1 MHVHILSVNYY
12 ARSFIILVHWHL
24 WYADA
29 MTEKPKRGRPPLG
42 DKAASKNLGQVRVT
56 EDQIESYGEAA
67 KLKGESLAAWV
78 KRNLD
83 RIAKRDLKQ

>member
-1 MHVHILSVNYY
+1 MHVHLIYVNYY
-12 ARSFIILVHWHL
+12 ARSFNYLMHWQL
-24 WYADA
+24 WYAVA

-42 DKAASKNLGQVRVT
+42 DKAANKNLGQVRVT

-67 KLKGESLAAWV
+67 KVKGESLAAWV